1 MDDDDED
8 EDDGWAVMRMEG
20 NKRKR
25 KEEGGRKGGIEGGEE
40 EKGHGYLERLVDAA
54 RSAVR
59 SGHYE
64 FGFTIHHSRII
75 SMSNAILSCRRS
87 GKNAI
92 IAEVKFAS
100 PSMGRIRDY
109 TSPQTIAR
117 DMVDAGAI
125 ALSVLTQ
132 PNYFNGSIEYL
143 MNVRVAV
150 DVPLLMKDIIVSR
163 EQVDAAYRAGAD
175 CILLISSIY
184 AEGLADDT
192 LEHMIDR
199 AHAYGLE
206 VILEVHDEDEFAQA
220 LKSDADMIGIN
231 NRDLKSMDV
240 DVSNTA
246 RVLAKYKDDNDEATT
261 NKPIISESGI
271 SSVEHIRY
279 LKQYKVDAFLIGT
292 SIMASDNIKSKV
304 RELVMA

>member
-1 MDDDDED
+1 M
-8 EDDGWAVMRMEG
+8 
-20 NKRKR
+20 
-25 KEEGGRKGGIEGGEE
+25 KEK
-40 EKGHGYLERLVDAA
+40 HGYLERLVDAA
-54 RSAVR
+54 KTAVR

-64 FGFTIHHSRII
+64 FGFTIHHRII
-75 SMSNAILSCRRS
+75 SMRDAILSCS
-87 GKNAI
+87 NNNNNKNAI

-109 TSPQTIAR
+109 SSPQTIAK

-143 MNVRVAV
+143 MNVRVVV

-163 EQVDAAYRAGAD
+163 EQVDAAYKAGAD

-206 VILEVHDEDEFAQA
+206 VILEVHDEDEFEQA
-220 LKSDADMIGIN
+220 LKSSADIIGIN
-231 NRDLKSMDV
+231 NRDLKSMSV

-246 RVLAKYKDDNDEATT
+246 RILAKYNNVAITD
-261 NKPIISESGI
+261 KPIISESGI
-271 SSVEHIRY
+271 SSVEHVRY
-279 LKQYKVDAFLIGT
+279 LKRYGVDAFLIGT
-292 SIMASDNIKSKV
+292 SIMASDNIKNKV

>member
-1 MDDDDED
+1 
-8 EDDGWAVMRMEG
+8 MEG
-20 NKRKR
+20 NRRKGR
-25 KEEGGRKGGIEGGEE
+25 GKEEEEGEE
-40 EKGHGYLERLVDAA
+40 GHGYLERLVDVA

-75 SMSNAILSCRRS
+75 SMRDAILSCRRS
-87 GKNAI
+87 SKNAI

-100 PSMGRIRDY
+100 PSMGRIRNY
-109 TSPQTIAR
+109 TNPQTIAR

-150 DVPLLMKDIIVSR
+150 DVPLLMKDVIVSR

-192 LEHMIDR
+192 LEYMIDR

-206 VILEVHDEDEFAQA
+206 VILEVHDEDEFDQA

-231 NRDLKSMDV
+231 NRDLKSMNV

-246 RVLAKYKDDNDEATT
+246 RVLDKYKDDNDEATTTTT

-292 SIMASDNIKSKV
+292 SIMVSDNIKSKV

>member
-1 MDDDDED
+1 MKGKRMD
-8 EDDGWAVMRMEG
+8 
-20 NKRKR
+20 
-25 KEEGGRKGGIEGGEE
+25 GGEGGIEEKEE
-40 EKGHGYLERLVDAA
+40 EEHGYLERLVDAA

-64 FGFTIHHSRII
+64 FGFTIHHRII
-75 SMSNAILSCRRS
+75 SMRDAILSCKRS

-109 TSPQTIAR
+109 TSPQTLAR
-117 DMVDAGAI
+117 DMVDAGAM

-184 AEGLADDT
+184 TEGLADDT
-192 LEHMIDR
+192 LERMIDR

-206 VILEVHDEDEFAQA
+206 VILEVHDEDEFDQA
-220 LKSDADMIGIN
+220 LKSTADIIGIN
-231 NRDLKSMDV
+231 NRDLKSMNV

-246 RVLAKYKDDNDEATT
+246 RILAKHDNNNKATT

-292 SIMASDNIKSKV
+292 SIMASDNIKNKV

>member
-1 MDDDDED
+1 
-8 EDDGWAVMRMEG
+8 MR
-20 NKRKR
+20 
-25 KEEGGRKGGIEGGEE
+25 
-40 EKGHGYLERLVDAA
+40 D
-54 RSAVR
+54 
-59 SGHYE
+59 
-64 FGFTIHHSRII
+64 
-75 SMSNAILSCRRS
+75 AILSCKRS

-109 TSPQTIAR
+109 TSPQTLAR
-117 DMVDAGAI
+117 DMVDAGAM

-184 AEGLADDT
+184 TEGLADDT
-192 LEHMIDR
+192 LERMIDR

-206 VILEVHDEDEFAQA
+206 VILEVHDEDEFDQA
-220 LKSDADMIGIN
+220 LKSTADIIGIN
-231 NRDLKSMDV
+231 NRDLKSMNV

-246 RVLAKYKDDNDEATT
+246 RILAKHDNNNKATT

-292 SIMASDNIKSKV
+292 SIMASDNIKNKV